1 MEQTE
6 NKTKNNWLSNIKQG
20 LGKQKSKFFG
30 ALLLLVGVAIGV
42 GITTAYPQI
51 TTMIKSQS
59 QLKPVVENVVDQNE
73 VKKQALGKF
82 YNEIITAQDKQDWAS
97 LYKLVR
103 QSVRD
108 NVTEAQF
115 TAHYSEQMGKDKIVS
130 RETRVNSIEVTGNTG
145 TVNRTLITCLAKDCT
160 GKNRT
165 EENAIKPYEYVNG
178 KWRIP
183 DPEPSERA
191 LKAANYGYQ
200 NSSKSDQN
208 DLLNQYGYGSDN
220 STFAV
225 RNWAVY
231 FDENLE
237 ELIRV
242 ETIVEQD
249 KLDKSRPIYNQ
260 QPAQI
265 IQQPAPIINQPAPIQ
280 QNTYPKHCTSNTI
293 GDYTY
298 TNCY

>member
-1 MEQTE
+1 MQ
-6 NKTKNNWLSNIKQG
+6 IKLILERRKDIIMGVG
-20 LGKQKSKFFG
+20 L
-30 ALLLLVGVAIGV
+30 LIV
-42 GITTAYPQI
+42 GITIGVSITTVYPQI
-51 TTMIKSQS
+51 TEIIKSQL
-59 QLKPVVENVVDQNE
+59 QTKPVVVEKVVDQTE

-115 TAHYSEQMGKDKIVS
+115 TAHYSEQVGKDKIVS
-130 RETRVNSIEVTGNTG
+130 RETRVNSIEVTGNSG
-145 TVNRTLITCLAKDCT
+145 IVNRTIITCLAKDCT

-165 EENAIKPYEYVNG
+165 EENARKPYEFVNG
-178 KWRIP
+178 KWQIP

-208 DLLNQYGYGSDN
+208 DLLNDFGYGSDS
-220 STFAV
+220 STYAV

-231 FDENLE
+231 LDENLE

-249 KLDKSRPIYNQ
+249 KLDRSRPIYNQ

-265 IQQPAPIINQPAPIQ
+265 IQQPAPIINQPAPQ
-280 QNTYPKHCTSNTI
+280 QTFPRNCTSNTI
-293 GDYTY
+293 GNYTY

>member
-1 MEQTE
+1 MQIKRILE
-6 NKTKNNWLSNIKQG
+6 KRKNII
-20 LGKQKSKFFG
+20 LGVS
-30 ALLLLVGVAIGV
+30 LLIAGIAIGV
-42 GITTAYPQI
+42 GATVISPLIADSVRV
-51 TTMIKSQS
+51 KSQPE
-59 QLKPVVENVVDQNE
+59 PVKVTGEAE
-73 VKKQALGKF
+73 IKKQALAKF

-115 TAHYSEQMGKDKIVS
+115 SAFYSEQPGKDKIVS
-130 RETRVNSIEVTGNTG
+130 RETIVNSIEVTGSSG
-145 TVNRTLITCLAKDCT
+145 IVNRTIVTCLAKDCT

-165 EENAIKPYEYVNG
+165 EENARKPYEFVNG
-178 KWRIP
+178 KWQIP

-208 DLLNQYGYGSDN
+208 DLLNDFGYGSDS
-220 STFAV
+220 STYAV

-231 FDENLE
+231 LDENLE

-249 KLDKSRPIYNQ
+249 KIDRSRPIYNQ

-265 IQQPAPIINQPAPIQ
+265 IQQPAPIINQPAPVIQ
-280 QNTYPKHCTSNTI
+280 QQTFPKNCTSNTI
-293 GDYTY
+293 GNYTY